1 MKKTNRTF
9 PKKRIPLIVLM
20 LLTVALLCTSCQQG
34 TKSLYLRSSR
44 AGGSGEKSNVVDI
57 TIPHQSVQVTDPNTV
72 TVTIGLGGDMKIS
85 AHENQTAVLEIDA
98 EGCLINGVA
107 DLFEKEYPD
116 YFEDTDYRATVE
128 EHYWSY
134 PTKTPNYFEDIEIT
148 LPTGECCGQID
159 VTLYIKEDL
168 YEGYTAEVIV
178 YYASNGNVIWF
189 SERALSEV
197 DQKDRP
203 VSVDQKR

>member
-20 LLTVALLCTSCQQG
+20 LLTVSLLCTSCQQG

-44 AGGSGEKSNVVDI
+44 AGGSGEKMNVVDI

-107 DLFEKEYPD
+107 DLFEKEYHD
-116 YFEDTDYRATVE
+116 YFTNTDFRATVE
-128 EHYWSY
+128 EHYWGY
-134 PTKTPNYFEDIEIT
+134 PTKIPNYFEDIEIT
-148 LPTGECCGQID
+148 LPTGECRGQID

-168 YEGYTAEVIV
+168 YEGYTAEVTV

-197 DQKDRP
+197 DQNNRP

>member
-1 MKKTNRTF
+1 MKKPNRTF

-20 LLTVALLCTSCQQG
+20 LLTVSLLCTSCQQG

-57 TIPHQSVQVTDPNTV
+57 TIPHQSIQVTDPNTV

-107 DLFEKEYPD
+107 DLFEKEYTD
-116 YFEDTDYRATVE
+116 YFTNADLRATVE
-128 EHYWSY
+128 ERYWGY
-134 PTKTPNYFEDIEIT
+134 PIKTPNYFESIEIT
-148 LPTGECCGQID
+148 LPTGECRGQID

>member
-1 MKKTNRTF
+1 MTHRMLS
-9 PKKRIPLIVLM
+9 PKRGVLIVLM
-20 LLTVALLCTSCQQG
+20 LLTVTLLCASCQQG
-34 TKSLYLRSSR
+34 TKYLYLRSSR
-44 AGGSGEKSNVVDI
+44 AGGSGEKMNVVDI
-57 TIPHQSVQVTDPNTV
+57 TIPHQSVQVTDSNTV

-107 DLFEKEYPD
+107 DLFEKEYTD
-116 YFEDTDYRATVE
+116 YFTNTDFRATVE

-148 LPTGECCGQID
+148 LPTGECRGQID

-168 YEGYTAEVIV
+168 YEGYTAEVTV

-189 SERALSEV
+189 SERALKEV

>member
-1 MKKTNRTF
+1 MTHRMF
-9 PKKRIPLIVLM
+9 SPKRRVLIVLM
-20 LLTVALLCTSCQQG
+20 LLTVTLLCVSCQQG
-34 TKSLYLRSSR
+34 TDPLYLRSSR

-107 DLFEKEYPD
+107 DLFEKEYHD
-116 YFEDTDYRATVE
+116 YFTNTDFRATVE

-134 PTKTPNYFEDIEIT
+134 PTKTPNYFENIEIT
-148 LPTGECCGQID
+148 LPTGECRGQID

-168 YEGYTAEVIV
+168 YEGYTAEVTV

-189 SERALSEV
+189 SERALKEV

>member
-1 MKKTNRTF
+1 MTHRMF
-9 PKKRIPLIVLM
+9 SPKRRVLIVLM
-20 LLTVALLCTSCQQG
+20 LLTVTLLCASCQQG
-34 TKSLYLRSSR
+34 TDPLYLRSSR

-107 DLFEKEYPD
+107 DLFEKEYTD
-116 YFEDTDYRATVE
+116 YFTNADFRATVE
-128 EHYWSY
+128 EHYGRY
-134 PTKTPNYFEDIEIT
+134 PTKTPNYFENMEIT
-148 LPTGECCGQID
+148 LPTGECRGQID

-168 YEGYTAEVIV
+168 YEGYTAEVTV

-189 SERALSEV
+189 SERALKEV

>member
-1 MKKTNRTF
+1 MTHRMF
-9 PKKRIPLIVLM
+9 SPKRRILIVLM
-20 LLTVALLCTSCQQG
+20 LLIFSVLCTSCQQG

-44 AGGSGEKSNVVDI
+44 AGGGGEKMNVVDI

-98 EGCLINGVA
+98 EGCLINGVE
-107 DLFEKEYPD
+107 DLFEKEYHD
-116 YFEDTDYRATVE
+116 YFTNTDFRATVE

-148 LPTGECCGQID
+148 LPMGECRGQID

-168 YEGYTAEVIV
+168 YEGYTAEVTV

>member
-1 MKKTNRTF
+1 MNSANRRIYR
-9 PKKRIPLIVLM
+9 KRVPGLLSM
-20 LLTVALLCTSCQQG
+20 LLTVSLLCTSCQQG

-85 AHENQTAVLEIDA
+85 AHETQTAVLKIDA

-107 DLFEKEYPD
+107 DLFEKEYHD
-116 YFEDTDYRATVE
+116 YFTNTDLRATVE
-128 EHYWSY
+128 ERSWGY
-134 PTKTPNYFEDIEIT
+134 PTKTPNYFENIEIT
-148 LPTGECCGQID
+148 LPTGECRGQID

-168 YEGYTAEVIV
+168 YEGYTAEVTV

>member
-1 MKKTNRTF
+1 MTHRMF
-9 PKKRIPLIVLM
+9 SPKRRVLIVLM
-20 LLTVALLCTSCQQG
+20 LLTVTLLCASCQQG
-34 TKSLYLRSSR
+34 TKSLYFRSSR
-44 AGGSGEKSNVVDI
+44 AGGSGEKMNVVDI

-107 DLFEKEYPD
+107 DLFEKEYHD
-116 YFEDTDYRATVE
+116 YFTNTDFRATVE

-134 PTKTPNYFEDIEIT
+134 PTKTPNYFENIEIT
-148 LPTGECCGQID
+148 LPTGECRGQID

-168 YEGYTAEVIV
+168 YEGYTAEVTV

>member
-1 MKKTNRTF
+1 MNSANRRIYR
-9 PKKRIPLIVLM
+9 KRVPGLLSM
-20 LLTVALLCTSCQQG
+20 LLAVSLLCISCQQG

-85 AHENQTAVLEIDA
+85 AHENQTAVLEIEA
-98 EGCLINGVA
+98 GGCLINGVE
-107 DLFEKEYPD
+107 DLYEKEYSD
-116 YFEDTDYRATVE
+116 YFENTDFRATVE
-128 EHYWSY
+128 KHYWSY
-134 PTKTPNYFEDIEIT
+134 PTKTPNYFEDVEIT
-148 LPTGECCGQID
+148 LPTGECRGQID

-168 YEGYTAEVIV
+168 YEGYTAEVTV

-189 SERALSEV
+189 DERALSEV
-197 DQKDRP
+197 DEKDRP

>member
-1 MKKTNRTF
+1 MTHRMLS
-9 PKKRIPLIVLM
+9 PKRGVLILLM
-20 LLTVALLCTSCQQG
+20 LLTVTLLCASCQQG
-34 TKSLYLRSSR
+34 TDPLYLRSSR

-85 AHENQTAVLEIDA
+85 AHENQTAVLKIDA

-107 DLFEKEYPD
+107 DLFEKEYTD
-116 YFEDTDYRATVE
+116 YFTNTDLRATVE
-128 EHYWSY
+128 ERYWGY

-148 LPTGECCGQID
+148 LPAGECRGQID

-168 YEGYTAEVIV
+168 YEGYTAEVTV

-203 VSVDQKR
+203 ISVDQKR

>member
-1 MKKTNRTF
+1 MNSANRRIYR
-9 PKKRIPLIVLM
+9 KRVPGLLSM
-20 LLTVALLCTSCQQG
+20 LLAVSLLCISCQQG

-72 TVTIGLGGDMKIS
+72 TVTVGLGGDMKIS
-85 AHENQTAVLEIDA
+85 AHENQTAVLKIEA
-98 EGCLINGVA
+98 GGCLINGVE
-107 DLFEKEYPD
+107 DLYEKEYTD
-116 YFEDTDYRATVE
+116 YFTNTDFRATVE
-128 EHYWSY
+128 KHYWSY
-134 PTKTPNYFEDIEIT
+134 PTKTPNYFEDVEIT
-148 LPTGECCGQID
+148 LPTGECRGQID

-197 DQKDRP
+197 DEKDRP

>member
-1 MKKTNRTF
+1 MTHRMF
-9 PKKRIPLIVLM
+9 SPKRRVLIVLM
-20 LLTVALLCTSCQQG
+20 LLTVTLLCVSCQQG
-34 TKSLYLRSSR
+34 TDPLYLRSSR

-107 DLFEKEYPD
+107 DLFEKEYHD
-116 YFEDTDYRATVE
+116 YFTNTDFRATVE

-148 LPTGECCGQID
+148 LPTGECRGQID

-168 YEGYTAEVIV
+168 YEGYTAEVTV

>member
-1 MKKTNRTF
+1 MTHRMF
-9 PKKRIPLIVLM
+9 SPKRRVLIVLM
-20 LLTVALLCTSCQQG
+20 LLTVTLLCASCQQG
-34 TKSLYLRSSR
+34 TDPLYLRSSR

-57 TIPHQSVQVTDPNTV
+57 TIPHQSVQVTDSNTV

-107 DLFEKEYPD
+107 DLFEKEYHD
-116 YFEDTDYRATVE
+116 YFTNTDFRATVE

-148 LPTGECCGQID
+148 LPTGECRGQID

-168 YEGYTAEVIV
+168 YEGYTAEVTV

>member
-1 MKKTNRTF
+1 MTHRMF
-9 PKKRIPLIVLM
+9 SPKRRVLIVLM
-20 LLTVALLCTSCQQG
+20 LLTVTLLCVSCQQG

-107 DLFEKEYPD
+107 DLFEKEYHD
-116 YFEDTDYRATVE
+116 YFTNTDFRATVE

-134 PTKTPNYFEDIEIT
+134 PTKTPNYFENIEIT
-148 LPTGECCGQID
+148 LPTGECRGQID

-168 YEGYTAEVIV
+168 YEGYTAEVTV

-189 SERALSEV
+189 SERALKEV

>member
-1 MKKTNRTF
+1 MTNRMLS
-9 PKKRIPLIVLM
+9 PKRGVLILLM
-20 LLTVALLCTSCQQG
+20 LLTLSLLCASCQQG

-148 LPTGECCGQID
+148 LPTGECRGQID

>member
-1 MKKTNRTF
+1 MKKANRTF

-20 LLTVALLCTSCQQG
+20 LLTVSLLCTSCQQG

-148 LPTGECCGQID
+148 LPTGECRGQID

>member
-1 MKKTNRTF
+1 MTHRMF
-9 PKKRIPLIVLM
+9 SPKRRILIVLM
-20 LLTVALLCTSCQQG
+20 LLTVTLLCASCQQG

-72 TVTIGLGGDMKIS
+72 TVTIGLGGDMKIL

-98 EGCLINGVA
+98 EGCLINGVE
-107 DLFEKEYPD
+107 DLFEKEYQD
-116 YFEDTDYRATVE
+116 YFTNTDLRATVE

-134 PTKTPNYFEDIEIT
+134 PTKTPNYFENIEIT
-148 LPTGECCGQID
+148 LPTGECRGQID

-168 YEGYTAEVIV
+168 YEGYTAEVTV

>member
-1 MKKTNRTF
+1 MTHRMF
-9 PKKRIPLIVLM
+9 SPKRRILIVLM
-20 LLTVALLCTSCQQG
+20 LLTVTLLCTSCQQG

-44 AGGSGEKSNVVDI
+44 AGGSGEKYNVVDI

-98 EGCLINGVA
+98 EGCLINGVE
-107 DLFEKEYPD
+107 DLFEKEYHD
-116 YFEDTDYRATVE
+116 YFTNTDFRATVE

-134 PTKTPNYFEDIEIT
+134 PTKTPNYFENIEIT
-148 LPTGECCGQID
+148 LPTGECRGQID

-168 YEGYTAEVIV
+168 YEGYTAEVTV

>member
-20 LLTVALLCTSCQQG
+20 LLTVSLLCCSCQQG

-128 EHYWSY
+128 ERY
-134 PTKTPNYFEDIEIT
+134 
-148 LPTGECCGQID
+148 
-159 VTLYIKEDL
+159 
-168 YEGYTAEVIV
+168 
-178 YYASNGNVIWF
+178 
-189 SERALSEV
+189 
-197 DQKDRP
+197 
-203 VSVDQKR
+203 

>member
-1 MKKTNRTF
+1 MKKANRTF

-20 LLTVALLCTSCQQG
+20 LLTVSLLCTSCQQG

-72 TVTIGLGGDMKIS
+72 MVTIGLGGDMKIS

-134 PTKTPNYFEDIEIT
+134 PTKTPNYFENMEIT
-148 LPTGECCGQID
+148 LPTGECRGQID

-168 YEGYTAEVIV
+168 YEGYTAEVTV

-189 SERALSEV
+189 SERALKEV

>member
-1 MKKTNRTF
+1 MTHRMLS
-9 PKKRIPLIVLM
+9 PKRGVLIVLM
-20 LLTVALLCTSCQQG
+20 LLIFSVLCTSCQQG
-34 TKSLYLRSSR
+34 TKSLHLRSSR

-85 AHENQTAVLEIDA
+85 AHEFQSAVLKIDA

-107 DLFEKEYPD
+107 DLFEKEYHD
-116 YFEDTDYRATVE
+116 YFTNTDFRATVE

-134 PTKTPNYFEDIEIT
+134 PTKTPNYFENIEIT
-148 LPTGECCGQID
+148 LPTGECRGQID

-168 YEGYTAEVIV
+168 YEGYTAEVTV

-189 SERALSEV
+189 SERALKEV

>member
-20 LLTVALLCTSCQQG
+20 LLTVSLLCTSCQQG

-85 AHENQTAVLEIDA
+85 AHETQTAVLKIDA

-128 EHYWSY
+128 ERYWGY

-148 LPTGECCGQID
+148 FPTGECRGWI
-159 VTLYIKEDL
+159 VITLYIKEDL

-203 VSVDQKR
+203 VSADQKR

>member
-1 MKKTNRTF
+1 MTHRMF
-9 PKKRIPLIVLM
+9 SPKRRVLIVLM
-20 LLTVALLCTSCQQG
+20 LLTFSLLCASCQQG

-107 DLFEKEYPD
+107 DLFEKEYTD
-116 YFEDTDYRATVE
+116 YFTNADLRATVE
-128 EHYWSY
+128 ERYWGY
-134 PTKTPNYFEDIEIT
+134 PIKTPNYFESIEIT
-148 LPTGECCGQID
+148 LPTGECRGQID

-168 YEGYTAEVIV
+168 YEGYTAEVTV

>member
-1 MKKTNRTF
+1 MTHRMLS
-9 PKKRIPLIVLM
+9 PKRGVLIVLM
-20 LLTVALLCTSCQQG
+20 LLIFSVLCTSCQQG

-107 DLFEKEYPD
+107 DLFEKEYHD
-116 YFEDTDYRATVE
+116 YFTNTDLRATVE

-134 PTKTPNYFEDIEIT
+134 PTKTPNYFENIEIT
-148 LPTGECCGQID
+148 LPTGECRGQID

-189 SERALSEV
+189 SERALKEV

>member
-1 MKKTNRTF
+1 MTHRMF
-9 PKKRIPLIVLM
+9 SPKGRVLIVLM
-20 LLTVALLCTSCQQG
+20 LLTVTLLCASCQQG

-57 TIPHQSVQVTDPNTV
+57 TIPHQSVQVTDSNTV

-107 DLFEKEYPD
+107 DLFEKEYHD
-116 YFEDTDYRATVE
+116 YFTNTDFRATVE

-148 LPTGECCGQID
+148 LPTGECRGQID

-168 YEGYTAEVIV
+168 YEGYTAEVTV

-189 SERALSEV
+189 SEWALSEV

>member
-1 MKKTNRTF
+1 MTHRMF
-9 PKKRIPLIVLM
+9 SPKRRVLIVLM
-20 LLTVALLCTSCQQG
+20 LLTVSLLCASCQQG

-44 AGGSGEKSNVVDI
+44 AGGGGEKYNVVDI

-107 DLFEKEYPD
+107 DLFEKEYTD
-116 YFEDTDYRATVE
+116 YFTNADFRATVE
-128 EHYWSY
+128 ERYGRY
-134 PTKTPNYFEDIEIT
+134 PTKTPNYFENMEIT

-168 YEGYTAEVIV
+168 YEGYTAEVTV

-189 SERALSEV
+189 SERALKEV

>member
-1 MKKTNRTF
+1 MTHRMLS
-9 PKKRIPLIVLM
+9 PKRGVLIVLM
-20 LLTVALLCTSCQQG
+20 LLIFSVLCTSCQQG

-44 AGGSGEKSNVVDI
+44 AGGGGEKSNVVDI

-107 DLFEKEYPD
+107 DLFEKEYHD
-116 YFEDTDYRATVE
+116 YFTNTDYRATVE

-148 LPTGECCGQID
+148 LPMGECRGQID

-168 YEGYTAEVIV
+168 YEGYTAEVTV

>member
-1 MKKTNRTF
+1 MTNRMLS
-9 PKKRIPLIVLM
+9 PKRGILIVLM
-20 LLTVALLCTSCQQG
+20 LLIFSLLCTSCQQE
-34 TKSLYLRSSR
+34 TESLYLRSSR
-44 AGGSGEKSNVVDI
+44 AGGSGEKINVVDI

-72 TVTIGLGGDMKIS
+72 TVTVGLGGDMKIS
-85 AHENQTAVLEIDA
+85 AHETQTAVLKIDA
-98 EGCLINGVA
+98 GGCLINGVE

-116 YFEDTDYRATVE
+116 YFTNTDFRATVE
-128 EHYWSY
+128 EHYWGY

-148 LPTGECCGQID
+148 LPTGECRGQID

-168 YEGYTAEVIV
+168 YEGYTAEVTV

-189 SERALSEV
+189 SQRALSEV
-197 DQKDRP
+197 DQNNRP

>member
-1 MKKTNRTF
+1 MTHRMLS
-9 PKKRIPLIVLM
+9 PKRGVLIVLM
-20 LLTVALLCTSCQQG
+20 LLIFSVLCTSCQQG

-107 DLFEKEYPD
+107 DLFEKEYTD
-116 YFEDTDYRATVE
+116 YFTNADFRATVE

-148 LPTGECCGQID
+148 LPTGECRGQID

-168 YEGYTAEVIV
+168 YEGYTAEVTV

-189 SERALSEV
+189 GERALKEV

>member
-1 MKKTNRTF
+1 MTNRMLS
-9 PKKRIPLIVLM
+9 PKRGVLILLM
-20 LLTVALLCTSCQQG
+20 LLTVTLLCASCQQG
-34 TKSLYLRSSR
+34 TDPLYLRSSR
-44 AGGSGEKSNVVDI
+44 ASGSGEKSNVVDI

-128 EHYWSY
+128 ERYWGY

-148 LPTGECCGQID
+148 LPTGECRGQID

-168 YEGYTAEVIV
+168 YEGYTAEVTV

-189 SERALSEV
+189 SERALKEV

>member
-1 MKKTNRTF
+1 MTHRMLS
-9 PKKRIPLIVLM
+9 PKRRVLIVLM
-20 LLTVALLCTSCQQG
+20 LLTFSLLCASCQQG

-85 AHENQTAVLEIDA
+85 AHENQTAVLKIEA

-107 DLFEKEYPD
+107 DLFEKEYTD
-116 YFEDTDYRATVE
+116 YFTNADLRATVE
-128 EHYWSY
+128 ERYWGY
-134 PTKTPNYFEDIEIT
+134 PIKTPNYFESIEIT
-148 LPTGECCGQID
+148 LPTGECRGQID

-168 YEGYTAEVIV
+168 YEGYTAEVTV

-189 SERALSEV
+189 GERALKEV

>member
-1 MKKTNRTF
+1 MTHRMF
-9 PKKRIPLIVLM
+9 SPKRRILIVLM
-20 LLTVALLCTSCQQG
+20 LLTVTLLCVSCQQG
-34 TKSLYLRSSR
+34 TDPLYLRSSR

-85 AHENQTAVLEIDA
+85 AHETQTAVLKIDA

-128 EHYWSY
+128 ERYWGY
-134 PTKTPNYFEDIEIT
+134 PTKTPNYFENMEIT
-148 LPTGECCGQID
+148 LPTGECRGQID

-168 YEGYTAEVIV
+168 YEGYTAEVTV

>member
-1 MKKTNRTF
+1 MTHRMLS
-9 PKKRIPLIVLM
+9 PKRGVLILLM
-20 LLTVALLCTSCQQG
+20 LLTVTLLCASCQQG
-34 TKSLYLRSSR
+34 TDPLYLRSSR

-85 AHENQTAVLEIDA
+85 AHETQTAVLKIDA

-128 EHYWSY
+128 ERYWGY

-148 LPTGECCGQID
+148 LPAGECRGQID

-168 YEGYTAEVIV
+168 YEGYTAEVTV

-203 VSVDQKR
+203 ISVDQKR

>member
-1 MKKTNRTF
+1 MTHRMF
-9 PKKRIPLIVLM
+9 SPKRRVLIVLM
-20 LLTVALLCTSCQQG
+20 LLTVTLLCASCQQG
-34 TKSLYLRSSR
+34 TDPLYLRSSR

-107 DLFEKEYPD
+107 DLFEKEYTD
-116 YFEDTDYRATVE
+116 YFTNADFRATVE
-128 EHYWSY
+128 EHYGRY
-134 PTKTPNYFEDIEIT
+134 PTKTPNYFENMEIT
-148 LPTGECCGQID
+148 LPTGECRGQID

-168 YEGYTAEVIV
+168 YEGYTAEVTV

>member
-1 MKKTNRTF
+1 MTHRMF
-9 PKKRIPLIVLM
+9 SPKRRVLIVLM
-20 LLTVALLCTSCQQG
+20 LLTVTLLCASCQQG
-34 TKSLYLRSSR
+34 TDPLYLRSSR

-107 DLFEKEYPD
+107 DLFEKEYTD
-116 YFEDTDYRATVE
+116 YFTNADLRATVE
-128 EHYWSY
+128 ERYWGC
-134 PTKTPNYFEDIEIT
+134 PIKTPNYFESIEIT

-168 YEGYTAEVIV
+168 YEGYTAEVTV

-189 SERALSEV
+189 SERALKEV

>member
-1 MKKTNRTF
+1 MTHRMF
-9 PKKRIPLIVLM
+9 SPKRRVLIVLM
-20 LLTVALLCTSCQQG
+20 LLIFSVLCTSCQQG

-116 YFEDTDYRATVE
+116 YFTNADFRATVE
-128 EHYWSY
+128 EHYGRY
-134 PTKTPNYFEDIEIT
+134 PTKTPNYFEDMEIT
-148 LPTGECCGQID
+148 LPAGECRGQID

-168 YEGYTAEVIV
+168 YEGYRAEVTV

-189 SERALSEV
+189 SERALKEV

>member
-20 LLTVALLCTSCQQG
+20 LLTVTLLCTSCQQG

-107 DLFEKEYPD
+107 DLFEKEYHD
-116 YFEDTDYRATVE
+116 YFTNTDLRATVE
-128 EHYWSY
+128 ERYWGY

-148 LPTGECCGQID
+148 LPTGECRGQID

-168 YEGYTAEVIV
+168 YEGYTAEVTV

>member
-1 MKKTNRTF
+1 MTHRMLS
-9 PKKRIPLIVLM
+9 PKRGVLIVLM
-20 LLTVALLCTSCQQG
+20 LLIFSVLCTSCQQG

-44 AGGSGEKSNVVDI
+44 AGGGGEKMNVVDI

-107 DLFEKEYPD
+107 DLFEKEYHD
-116 YFEDTDYRATVE
+116 YFTNTDFRATVE

-134 PTKTPNYFEDIEIT
+134 PTKTPNYFENIEIT
-148 LPTGECCGQID
+148 LPTGECRGQID

>member
-1 MKKTNRTF
+1 MTHRMF
-9 PKKRIPLIVLM
+9 SPKRRVLIVLM
-20 LLTVALLCTSCQQG
+20 LLTVTLLCVSCQQG
-34 TKSLYLRSSR
+34 TDPLYLRSSR

-57 TIPHQSVQVTDPNTV
+57 TIPHQSVQVTDSNTV

-107 DLFEKEYPD
+107 DLFEKEYHD
-116 YFEDTDYRATVE
+116 YFTNTDFRATVE

-148 LPTGECCGQID
+148 LPTGECRGQID

-168 YEGYTAEVIV
+168 YEGYTAEVTV